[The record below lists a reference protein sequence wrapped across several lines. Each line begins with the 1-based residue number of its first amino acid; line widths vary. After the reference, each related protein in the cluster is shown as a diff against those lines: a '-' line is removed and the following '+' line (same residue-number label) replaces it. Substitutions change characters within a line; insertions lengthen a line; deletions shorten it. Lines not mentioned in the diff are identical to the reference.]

1 MLVVVHSDV
10 EFFIIVCLS
19 LKIFSPSAYTEYTR
33 EDPALHPNGTIN
45 EFLGP
50 GPIFHLNW
58 VTWSKKIG
66 IDDIDHLMS
75 VYL

>member
-1 MLVVVHSDV
+1 MMD
-10 EFFIIVCLS
+10 
-19 LKIFSPSAYTEYTR
+19 
-33 EDPALHPNGTIN
+33 

-50 GPIFHLNW
+50 GPLLGQNK

-66 IDDIDHLMS
+66 IDDLDHLMS